1 MIKTNATILRSNCQ
15 VSISHNFSIMF
26 RSGGTTWLL
35 VFIGLIF
42 VAIITGADQ
51 ESDPLYDY
59 GNSGCWLFKRGV
71 QNWKYF
77 CIKIDRKK
85 KLLNFENWC
94 NGEVS
99 KSALIWLSKSMFY
112 DENHQN
118 LSHFFFHWRI
128 LIQNWKDFCPKINIS
143 KGNYWILRI
152 GVMGRC
158 KKCFNLTFKVNF
170 LFYIRIFLNFF
181 FIEEY

>member
-1 MIKTNATILRSNCQ
+1 MDDKDKCIISKYLVRSNCQ

-42 VAIITGADQ
+42 VAVITGADQ

-94 NGEVS
+94 DGEVS
-99 KSALIWLSKSMFY
+99 KSALIWQVK
-112 DENHQN
+112 NHQN
-118 LSHFFFHWRI
+118 LSPFFSLKNINLGPHFLLLKLKFSKMMSNFWQVPITPIFKIQEFSLGI
-128 LIQNWKDFCPKINIS
+128 LI
-143 KGNYWILRI
+143 LRQ
-152 GVMGRC
+152 
-158 KKCFNLTFKVNF
+158 KSF
-170 LFYIRIFLNFF
+170 
-181 FIEEY
+181 